1 MSRGGT
7 SSLAFSQ
14 LSPEETAQKLHTSVT
29 RGIESFSDV
38 AQRRRNYGANVF
50 EGEEEDSLSQKFLAQ
65 FTENPLILL
74 LMGSAGISLL
84 LGNTEDA
91 VSITIAVLFVV
102 GVGFVQEYRSEESL
116 KALSTLVP
124 PSAHNIRGSNYSTIL
139 AESLVPGDLVKFSV
153 GDRIPADVRIIE
165 SVHLMIDE
173 SSLTGETTPVDKSTA
188 KLDTPT
194 TISERHNIAFMGT
207 LVTAGKGTGLVVGI
221 GRDTEFGV
229 IFHMMSEIDKPK
241 TPLQITMGHLGHQ
254 LSLLSFGVIGLIF
267 LIGIIQGRSI
277 LEMFQIGVSLA
288 VAAIPEGLP
297 IIVTV
302 TLALG
307 VLRMARK
314 RAIVRRLPS
323 VETLGSVDVICSD
336 KTGTLTMNG
345 LKIARVLGP
354 NHLWMEARNLPVS
367 KLVEVAVNCNDAA
380 PNDSGDF
387 QGNAVDVALLRYA
400 SYHGFPAQR
409 TGEVSHEIPFSS
421 ANKWMGI
428 TINNTIYVKGA
439 MEKVLPMC
447 TKYLAEENRELK
459 MTDSHRTNIV
469 EQSYQQAE
477 HGMRILTLAYG
488 PSENDLVFAGLV
500 AMQDPPRPGVRE
512 SVQKL
517 RESGV
522 RVIMITGDN
531 EVTAAAAAREV
542 GIPVPRDSAAAEAS
556 IMLGQDL
563 EKLSVI
569 ELQEAVGQI
578 LVFARTSPEM
588 KVKIVKALQ
597 QHGHIVAMT
606 GDGVNDAPALKLA
619 DIGIAMGSGT
629 DVAKEAG
636 DMILVDNDFSTILS
650 AIREGKAIF
659 TNIRSFLTFQLSTS
673 VAALSLIVVSTL
685 FRIPNPLNAMQIL
698 WINILMD
705 GPPAQSLGV
714 EAPDPDEMRKPPRK
728 RTEQVL
734 TNHIVRSVMMR
745 GVFILVGTMT
755 VYVWEMSD
763 NNVTRRDTTM
773 SFTCFVLFDLFNAL
787 TSRSATR
794 SIFQL
799 GFFSNSMFNFAVGM
813 SLMGQLAVIYVP
825 FVQNIFQTEALSF
838 GDLVF
843 LTCLASSVLW
853 ADEVYKYVR
862 RIHQVDSTTAYLNYV
877 C

>member
-29 RGIESFSDV
+29 RGVESFSDV

-50 EGEEEDSLSQKFLAQ
+50 ESEEDDSLGQKFLAQ

-400 SYHGFPAQR
+400 AFHGFPAQR

-763 NNVTRRDTTM
+763 NKVTRRDTTM

-813 SLMGQLAVIYVP
+813 SLMGQFAVIYIP

>member
-1 MSRGGT
+1 MSRGST

-14 LSPEETAQKLHTSVT
+14 LSPEETAQKLHSSLQ
-29 RGIESFSDV
+29 RGLENPSDV
-38 AQRRRNYGANVF
+38 AQRRRECGPNKLD
-50 EGEEEDSLSQKFLAQ
+50 EGEEDPLTQKFLAQ
-65 FTENPLILL
+65 FYENPLILL

-91 VSITIAVLFVV
+91 ISITIAVIFVV

-116 KALSTLVP
+116 KALNTLVP
-124 PSAHNIRGSNYSTIL
+124 PSAHNIRGDNYSTTL
-139 AESLVPGDLVKFSV
+139 AESLVPGDLVKFGV
-153 GDRIPADVRIIE
+153 GDRIPADIRIIDA
-165 SVHLMIDE
+165 VHLMLDE
-173 SSLTGETTPVDKSTA
+173 SSLTGETTPVDKATA
-188 KLDTPT
+188 KLEVPT
-194 TISERHNIAFMGT
+194 AISERSNIAFMGT
-207 LVTAGKGTGLVVGI
+207 LVTAGKGSGLVVGT
-221 GRDTEFGV
+221 GANTEFGV

-267 LIGIIQGRSI
+267 LIGVIQGRSI
-277 LEMFQIGVSLA
+277 LDMFQIGVSLA

-314 RAIVRRLPS
+314 RSIVRRLPS

-336 KTGTLTMNG
+336 KTGTLTMNE
-345 LKIARVLGP
+345 LKVSRVLGP
-354 NHLWMEARNLPVS
+354 NHLWMEARNDPVT
-367 KLVEVAVNCNDAA
+367 KLVEVAVNCNDASL
-380 PNDSGDF
+380 NDDGDF

-400 SYHGFPAQR
+400 AFHGFPAQR
-409 TGEVSHEIPFSS
+409 TGEITHETPFSS
-421 ANKWMGI
+421 ANKWMSI
-428 TINNTIYVKGA
+428 TIDNTLYVKGA

-447 TKYLAEENRELK
+447 SRCLVEENKEIKL
-459 MTDSHRTNIV
+459 TDTQRSKIV
-469 EQSYQQAE
+469 EQANQQADY
-477 HGMRILTLAYG
+477 GMRILTLAYG
-488 PSENDLVFAGLV
+488 TSEDNLVFTGLV

-531 EVTAAAAAREV
+531 EITAAAAARDV
-542 GIPVPRDSAAAEAS
+542 GIPVPRDPGAANAS
-556 IMLGQDL
+556 IMLGRDL
-563 EKLSVI
+563 EKLSTN
-569 ELQEAVGQI
+569 ELKEVVNEV

-597 QHGHIVAMT
+597 QRGHIVAMT

-619 DIGIAMGSGT
+619 DIGVAMGSGT

-636 DMILVDNDFSTILS
+636 DMILVDNGFSTILS

-673 VAALSLIVVSTL
+673 VAALSLIVVSTV
-685 FRIPNPLNAMQIL
+685 FKIPNPLNAMQIL

-728 RTEQVL
+728 RAEHVL
-734 TNHIVRSVMMR
+734 TGHIIRSVMMR
-745 GVFILVGTMT
+745 GAFILIGTMT
-755 VYVWEMSD
+755 VYIWEMSD
-763 NNVTRRDTTM
+763 NVVTKRDTTM

-813 SLMGQLAVIYVP
+813 SLLGQMAVIYVP
-825 FVQNIFQTEALSF
+825 FVQNIFQTEALSI

-843 LTCLASSVLW
+843 LVCLASTVLW

-862 RIHQVDSTTAYLNYV
+862 RRQQVDTATAYLNYV